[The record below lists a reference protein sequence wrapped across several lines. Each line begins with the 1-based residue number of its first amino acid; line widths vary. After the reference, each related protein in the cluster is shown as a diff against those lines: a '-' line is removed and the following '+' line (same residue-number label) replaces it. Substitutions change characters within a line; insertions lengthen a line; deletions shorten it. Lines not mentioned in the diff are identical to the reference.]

1 MIDFAGRTA
10 FVTGGANGVG
20 IGVVRN
26 LIEANAARQF
36 RRDAAQGA
44 RDLTVA
50 VQVHSARVAAMIRPF
65 IAAMLALGAAPLAGQ
80 QPAPEPRLTEGQRT
94 LLHCSA
100 TFALVSGRQHAG
112 DKDAL
117 AFPDVTQRGREYFVR
132 ALVQLMD
139 DAGLGHDAVA
149 RLVQAEAAK
158 LQDSPDLLKR
168 MPACLAS
175 LDASKL

>member
-1 MIDFAGRTA
+1 MKRSI
-10 FVTGGANGVG
+10 
-20 IGVVRN
+20 
-26 LIEANAARQF
+26 
-36 RRDAAQGA
+36 
-44 RDLTVA
+44 
-50 VQVHSARVAAMIRPF
+50 
-65 IAAMLALGAAPLAGQ
+65 IAAALALAAAPALAQ
-80 QPAPEPRLTEGQRT
+80 QPAPASQLTAEQQT

-112 DKDAL
+112 DKEAL
-117 AFPDVTQRGREYFVR
+117 AFPDITARGREYFVR

-139 DAGLGHDAVA
+139 EAGLDHDTVA

-158 LQDSPDLLKR
+158 LDSPDLLKQ